1 MWGVAVGSR
10 IADNRR
16 MEPQIR
22 YVKTSDGVSIAYAA
36 AGEGP
41 PRVMFE
47 DRGEHA
53 LKGIAEPQ
61 RVFAVRKDAG

>member
-1 MWGVAVGSR
+1 MVDVAAGVR
-10 IADNRR
+10 IADNLR

-22 YVKTSDGVSIAYAA
+22 YVKTSDGVSIAYAV

-41 PRVMFE
+41 PVVVFE